1 MENSNGNEQKTPSD
15 FENKIKDFAQ
25 NVGEQA
31 KKFGEKIKEEAEN
44 VVKKAKDPNLKE
56 EIKVKGEKVVDTV
69 KDIAHKGNVKR
80 IIVKN
85 SDGKVIVDIP
95 LALGVVTLI
104 LAPYLTLLLSLIMV
118 GVDYTIEVEKR
129 E

>member
-1 MENSNGNEQKTPSD
+1 MNNSDGTDPKTPNN

-25 NVGEQA
+25 NFGEQA
-31 KKFGEKIKEEAEN
+31 KKFGEKIKEDAEN

-56 EIKVKGEKVVDTV
+56 EIKVKGEKVVDKV
-69 KDIAHKGNVKR
+69 KEIAAKGNIKR

-85 SDGKVIVDIP
+85 SEGKTIVDIP
-95 LALGVVTLI
+95 LGIGVITLI
-104 LAPYLTLLLSLIMV
+104 LAPYLTLLISLVMI
-118 GVDYTIEVEKR
+118 GADYTIEFEKR